1 MFPFRR
7 KRDNDDGI
15 DPRGLEAVTKRSQI
29 LNILREAER
38 ERSHLEIR
46 LSGRGRIYSSVI
58 LGVGSEGSQPYV
70 LVDSLIPE
78 EGNALI
84 KDAPI
89 VTGSFLI
96 REKGYRE
103 GRIPYEFSARF
114 ISAAVMDGLPAFRL
128 TSPSVIR
135 RNQRREYLR
144 IEPPVKVT
152 ISFSSGRYNV
162 KGLVANISG
171 GGVGFYVRPEGI
183 SLNPGSSITDVT
195 FDLDDLPAIPKGV
208 VVYLLKPLRH
218 EIVSQQDRFTHY
230 CGVQF
235 TDVEEQVQERIVRY
249 VVEVERMA
257 LRSLDRRFVEAFE
270 SVENKKGI

>member
-1 MFPFRR
+1 LFLFGR
-7 KRDNDDGI
+7 KRDNDDAI
-15 DPRGLEAVTKRSQI
+15 DPRGLEAVTKRSRI

-38 ERSHLEIR
+38 ERSYLEIR

-58 LGVGSEGSQPYV
+58 LGVGSEASQPYL

-84 KDAPI
+84 KDAPL

-96 REKGYRE
+96 REKGHRE
-103 GRIPYEFSARF
+103 GRIPYEFRARF
-114 ISAAVMDGLPAFRL
+114 ISDAILDGLPAFRL
-128 TSPSVIR
+128 TLPSVIR

-152 ISFSSGRYNV
+152 IRFSSGRYNV
-162 KGLVANISG
+162 TGLVANISG
-171 GGVGFYVRPEGI
+171 GGVGFYVRPEGL
-183 SLNPGSSITDVT
+183 SLNPGSSMTNVT
-195 FDLDDLPAIPKGV
+195 FDLEDLPAIPKGV
-208 VVYLLKPLRH
+208 VVYLLRPLSH
-218 EIVSQQDRFTHY
+218 EIISQGDRFGHY
-230 CGVQF
+230 CGSQF
-235 TDVEEQVQERIVRY
+235 ADVEEQVRERIVRY

-270 SVENKKGI
+270 SVEK